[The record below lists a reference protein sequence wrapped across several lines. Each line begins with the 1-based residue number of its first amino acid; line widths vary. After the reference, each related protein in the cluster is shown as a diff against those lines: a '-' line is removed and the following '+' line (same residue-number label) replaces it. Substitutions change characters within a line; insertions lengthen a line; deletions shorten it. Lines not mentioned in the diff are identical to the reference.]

1 MFEYDLLK
9 YFIIIR
15 NGCNKLWVVYNKFI
29 LNYKKFWLVYYYDL
43 INSFFEYNVKI
54 YFLSSFYRRENFF
67 IGKDILNVV
76 ML

>member
-1 MFEYDLLK
+1 MFDYDLLK

-54 YFLSSFYRRENFF
+54 
-67 IGKDILNVV
+67 
-76 ML
+76 